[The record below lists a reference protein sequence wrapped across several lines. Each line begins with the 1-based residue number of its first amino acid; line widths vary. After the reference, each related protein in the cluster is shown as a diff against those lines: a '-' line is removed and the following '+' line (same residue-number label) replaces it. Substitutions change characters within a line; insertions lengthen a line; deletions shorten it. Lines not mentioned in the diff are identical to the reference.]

1 MPEPDFLPPRVGRRV
16 RPPNNGV
23 AGSRGEGLSG
33 FVPIAGSRIS
43 LHTLPE
49 RRFVNADVFWCEDF
63 DVEDALHVLQE
74 ALLPRRVEGI
84 LLDRGLEFPK
94 HLARSR
100 DWVVRDRRA
109 IARSLGLE
117 ASR

>member
-1 MPEPDFLPPRVGRRV
+1 VLIAERPVGPHR
-16 RPPNNGV
+16 
-23 AGSRGEGLSG
+23 S
-33 FVPIAGSRIS
+33 
-43 LHTLPE
+43 PE